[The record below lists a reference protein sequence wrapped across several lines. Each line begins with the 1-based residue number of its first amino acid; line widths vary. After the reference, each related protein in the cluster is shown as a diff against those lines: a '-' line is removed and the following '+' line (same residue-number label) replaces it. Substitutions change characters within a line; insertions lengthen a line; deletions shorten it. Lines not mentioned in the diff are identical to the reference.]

1 MEESPENL
9 KFMKIK
15 SSPSYLIIIWLLPH
29 DLYNSL
35 APTIDFYTIPK
46 DYKVQWSIRSVE
58 PRPPAFD
65 HIEPRSKLLMGSTQA
80 ITWRQISILNQQVKC
95 WLCWVKSKS
104 IIYNILSFLNSPEL
118 QSSIKFHLCACN
130 NHTKDIHERFF
141 SSKILC
147 YPHIHPVSKSR
158 HFCQTTISYFL

>member
-9 KFMKIK
+9 EFTKIK

-29 DLYNSL
+29 DLYNLL
-35 APTIDFYTIPK
+35 ALTIDFYTIPK
-46 DYKVQWSIRSVE
+46 DCKVQLSIRSVE

-65 HIEPRSKLLMGSTQA
+65 HIEPRSKLLMGSTPTT
-80 ITWRQISILNQQVKC
+80 TWRYISMLNQQVKR

-118 QSSIKFHLCACN
+118 QSSINFHLCACKN
-130 NHTKDIHERFF
+130 YTKDFMRDIF
-141 SSKILC
+141 I
-147 YPHIHPVSKSR
+147 
-158 HFCQTTISYFL
+158 